1 MTAREFARERGAS
14 RFGPALTDPS
24 PHTVSVVIVAWNS
37 SRRARADD
45 PRPASEL
52 SDGDE
57 IVVVDNDSTD
67 GSAAAARELAPAA
80 VVVETGANLGFA
92 AGANRGAEAASGD
105 LVVFLNP
112 DAVPQPGFGEAIRR
126 PMADRRG
133 WAGWM
138 GLVTAEQGR
147 VINSDR
153 GVLHFTGIA
162 WAGDAGAPLE
172 RARPAGPAEVAFLSG
187 ACMAVPRERWLAIG
201 GFSEGYFLYHEDVDV
216 SLRLRL
222 EGGTIGIEPA
232 AVVDHDYEF
241 SRSPEKYRYLER
253 NRWSTVLR
261 TYPGSAPRRSS
272 PRRWSATELALYVV
286 AAANGWGRLKLA
298 ADVESI
304 RSLGETLERRR
315 AIQARRRI
323 SAAAFASHL
332 TPELDSAFLGPL
344 ARNRALRWALR
355 AYWAARAGAT
365 SLAARAARHATEP
378 AAGRSLERKLS
389 IVRRRPSSSPTSAS
403 KPNRSRARLTSR

>member
-1 MTAREFARERGAS
+1 
-14 RFGPALTDPS
+14 LTDPS
-24 PHTVSVVIVAWNS
+24 PSVSVVIVAWNS
-37 SRRARADD
+37 SRELAGTI
-45 PRPASEL
+45 PALLAEL

-57 IVVVDNDSTD
+57 VVVVDNDSTD

-126 PMADRRG
+126 PMAERRG

-162 WAGDAGAPLE
+162 WAGDAGAPVE
-172 RARPAGPAEVAFLSG
+172 RARPAGPVEVPFLSG
-187 ACMAVPRERWLAIG
+187 ACMAVPRELWLAIG

-261 TYPGSAPRRSS
+261 TYPAPLLGLLA
-272 PRRWSATELALYVV
+272 PGLLATELALYAV
-286 AAANGWGRLKLA
+286 AVANGWGRLKLA

-304 RSLGETLERRR
+304 RSLGETLDRRR
-315 AIQARRRI
+315 AIQARRRV

-332 TPELDSAFLGPL
+332 TADLDSAFLGPL
-344 ARNRALRWALR
+344 AANGALRWALR
-355 AYWAARAGAT
+355 AYWAAVRA
-365 SLAARAARHATEP
+365 LLR
-378 AAGRSLERKLS
+378 
-389 IVRRRPSSSPTSAS
+389 
-403 KPNRSRARLTSR
+403 